1 MSSRVA
7 LAPRQHMRPQQVD
20 TIQNLLDAAVE
31 LVADTGYEGLTIRRV
46 AQQAGVAPAT
56 AYTYFSSKDHLLA
69 EIFWRRLQALPRAA
83 IDGRKSTADR
93 VGSATRDLALV
104 VADEPALAAAVTTAL
119 LAHDPDVK
127 RLRDQMG
134 AVFVERLQEAL
145 GRDTTPELV
154 SSLSFVLTGAMLM
167 AGMGNLEYAEL
178 PERIA
183 SAAALMTGGK
193 RRSR

>member
-7 LAPRQHMRPQQVD
+7 VAPRQHVRPQQVD
-20 TIQNLLDAAVE
+20 TIQSLLDAAVE
-31 LVADTGYEGLTIRRV
+31 LVAETGYEGLTIRRV

-56 AYTYFSSKDHLLA
+56 AYTYFSSKDHVLA
-69 EIFWRRLQALPRAA
+69 EIFWRRLQARPRTP
-83 IDGRKSTADR
+83 IDGRKSPADR
-93 VGSATRDLALV
+93 VATATRDLALL

-134 AVFVERLQEAL
+134 SAFVERLQEAL
-145 GRDTTPELV
+145 GRDATTDLV
-154 SSLSFVLTGAMLM
+154 SSLTLVLTGAMLT
-167 AGMGNLEYAEL
+167 AGMGNLDYADL
-178 PERIA
+178 PARM
-183 SAAALMTGGK
+183 AAATALMTGGR